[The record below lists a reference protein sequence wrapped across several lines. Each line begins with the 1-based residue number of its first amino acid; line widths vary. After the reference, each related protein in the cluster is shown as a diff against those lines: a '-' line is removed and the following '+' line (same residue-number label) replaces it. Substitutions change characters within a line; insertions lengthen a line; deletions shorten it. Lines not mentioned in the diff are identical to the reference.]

1 MNTAP
6 ICYKKIFLISI
17 SLCALYA
24 MPLFFF
30 GGYYIDDLIRS
41 LNGNT
46 DWLANG
52 RPLAE
57 LFMSVLFFG
66 NKMID
71 ISPIPQFISL
81 LVVGITITLLSARY
95 FKDRYLVGVLVF
107 LPLWVSPF
115 FLQNISYKYDAAL
128 MALSVFFAVISF
140 CYEDKKTSRV
150 FVYAVLSSFV
160 SLNLYQPSINLF
172 LIFIVIDFIYNSSKG
187 RYEESMKRALTYST
201 AFILSNIVYVIII
214 PRLFVQG
221 EYSSDHSQID
231 LSGTMISTIKYNF
244 LSFYYIIKTSLP
256 KSFLLSLTPAILI
269 SITAIINIFIVENKN
284 PPLKKILIILLATIA
299 LLASLVAV
307 VGPMILLKTPTLAP
321 RTLVGFSALLCLL
334 LFCCSLLKT
343 KKTSLYLW
351 AIIIPIAYMYEI
363 SYAYYNSLAN
373 QNRFEQVVI
382 SNISKDISEF
392 NGSIHNEIALNGRVP
407 LSPENKLST
416 STFPILEFLIPR
428 TLNNSEFWASIQLE
442 HYGIKMDYTKG
453 NFTDEKKNI
462 LCNTKPLNHGV
473 YYNTLSYNSMLV
485 IDFTKGECK

>member
-150 FVYAVLSSFV
+150 FVYAVISSFL

-187 RYEESMKRALTYST
+187 KYDESMQRALTYSM
-201 AFILSNIVYVIII
+201 AFILSNIIYVIVI

-221 EYSSDHSQID
+221 EYSTVHSQID
-231 LSGTMISTIKYNF
+231 LSGTMLSTIKYNF
-244 LSFYYIIKTSLP
+244 LSFYHIIKTSLP
-256 KSFLLSLTPAILI
+256 KSFFLALTPAILI
-269 SITAIINIFIVENKN
+269 SITAMINIFIVENKK
-284 PPLKKILIILLATIA
+284 PLLKKTLITLLAAIA
-299 LLASLVAV
+299 LLASIVAV

-343 KKTSLYLW
+343 KKSLYLG
-351 AIIIPIAYMYEI
+351 AIIIPLVYMFEI

-392 NGSIHNEIALNGRVP
+392 NGSIHNQIALNGRVP

-416 STFPILEFLIPR
+416 STFPIIKLLIPR
-428 TLNNSEFWASIQLE
+428 TLNNSEFWASVQLE

-453 NFTDEKKNI
+453 NFTNDEKNI
-462 LCNTKPLNHGV
+462 LCNIKPLKPGV
-473 YYNTLSYNSMLV
+473 YYNTLSYNSMLI
-485 IDFTKGECK
+485 IDFTKGKCK